1 MFFKWNIYFCILL
14 TITEIDKKALLIL
27 ENYHWPGNVRE
38 MENILTQAIALSTS
52 DVLTEQALKAVFSV
66 KQFEESA
73 DTDIKPLRLVEKNY
87 IASALAKT
95 NWNISRTSKL
105 LEISPTTLRKKIS
118 DYHLTPLT

>member
-87 IASALAKT
+87 IASTLAKT
-95 NWNISRTSKL
+95 GWNISRTSKL